1 MKEPEEKA
9 SKPNEDE
16 IDLSKGQELKLIKT
30 NAPEHTDEP
39 QDDNFVQ
46 LGTQAQSQVQ
56 ATV

>member
-1 MKEPEEKA
+1 MKEPEEKPA
-9 SKPNEDE
+9 KPSEDE